1 MVQLVQD
8 IERAG
13 WGARFVP
20 FLSPPNEEWPEWLK
34 DSSMRFDN
42 LFLTPNEDGIDFRTT
57 SNLISGECKDRSSG
71 LDLDVIRS
79 ILVRIPAESAIHLV
93 VTNTLQKQYFTAKSS
108 WETVDFYRI
117 SKGSTL
123 QGMTN
128 LSSSTATKAEKL
140 VLFIE
145 LG

>member
-79 ILVRIPAESAIHLV
+79 IL
-93 VTNTLQKQYFTAKSS
+93 KQYFTAKSS